1 MADTDDIQERIRR
14 RAHELWES
22 EGRPHGRDSDHWTQ
36 AEAEV
41 RGAGALEPTGKVAGS
56 RKKPPISKATSKTAG
71 KSTRAAAESL
81 SEVAST
87 PAESAKS
94 EAAKPAKA
102 KPAASKAPASK
113 PKADAAPAEQAASVK
128 APAKTTAKAAPT
140 KSTAAKS
147 TATKT
152 PAAKPPRSSK
162 KDGGKSATAG

>member
-14 RAHELWES
+14 RAHELWEN
-22 EGRPHGRDSDHWTQ
+22 EGRPHGRDADHWSQ

-56 RKKPPISKATSKTAG
+56 RKKTATSKATG

-81 SEVAST
+81 SEVASA

-94 EAAKPAKA
+94 EPAKQAKA
-102 KPAASKAPASK
+102 KPAAPKA
-113 PKADAAPAEQAASVK
+113 KADAAPAEEAASVK
-128 APAKTTAKAAPT
+128 APAKATPKAAAGKTTAK
-140 KSTAAKS
+140 S
-147 TATKT
+147 
-152 PAAKPPRSSK
+152 PAAKPPRASK

>member
-1 MADTDDIQERIRR
+1 MGNSMADTDDIQERIRR

-56 RKKPPISKATSKTAG
+56 RKKPPVSKATSKTAG

-81 SEVAST
+81 SEVASA

-94 EAAKPAKA
+94 APAKPAKA
-102 KPAASKAPASK
+102 KPATA
-113 PKADAAPAEQAASVK
+113 PKADAAPAEEAASVK
-128 APAKTTAKAAPT
+128 APAKATPKAAAG
-140 KSTAAKS
+140 KTAAK
-147 TATKT
+147 TT
-152 PAAKPPRSSK
+152 PAKSPRTSK